1 MDIDT
6 QTDLLTNDLCN
17 LINRYKGEF
26 DLNDQ
31 TILGVLE
38 FVKYDILATSVIL
51 LELEE
56 EDEEEDDDDDD
67 LEEIM

>member
-51 LELEE
+51 LELED
-56 EDEEEDDDDDD
+56 EDDEEDDD
-67 LEEIM
+67 EEIM

>member
-51 LELEE
+51 LELDDEE
-56 EDEEEDDDDDD
+56 DDEDEEE
-67 LEEIM
+67 IM

>member
-17 LINRYKGEF
+17 IINRYKGEF

-31 TILGVLE
+31 TIIGVLE
-38 FVKYDILATSVIL
+38 FVKYDLLATSVIEFDPDFDL
-51 LELEE
+51 
-56 EDEEEDDDDDD
+56 EDEDD
-67 LEEIM
+67 E

>member
-51 LELEE
+51 LELDE
-56 EDEEEDDDDDD
+56 EDEEED
-67 LEEIM
+67 EEIM

>member
-1 MDIDT
+1 
-6 QTDLLTNDLCN
+6 LLTNDLCN

-56 EDEEEDDDDDD
+56 DEEEEDEEE
-67 LEEIM
+67 IM

>member
-17 LINRYKGEF
+17 IINRYKGEF

-31 TILGVLE
+31 TIIGVME
-38 FVKYDILATSVIL
+38 FVKYDLLATSVIEFDPDFDL
-51 LELEE
+51 
-56 EDEEEDDDDDD
+56 EDDDDDTKV
-67 LEEIM
+67 

>member
-56 EDEEEDDDDDD
+56 DDEDEDEEE
-67 LEEIM
+67 IV

>member
-56 EDEEEDDDDDD
+56 DDEEEDDEDSTC
-67 LEEIM
+67 

>member
-56 EDEEEDDDDDD
+56 DEEEDDEED
-67 LEEIM
+67 EEIM

>member
-56 EDEEEDDDDDD
+56 EMKKKMT
-67 LEEIM
+67 EEIM

>member
-26 DLNDQ
+26 ELNDQ
-31 TILGVLE
+31 TIIGDLE
-38 FVKYDILATSVIL
+38 YIKYDLLAMSVI
-51 LELEE
+51 EFDPDFDV
-56 EDEEEDDDDDD
+56 EDEEEDED
-67 LEEIM
+67 

>member
-51 LELEE
+51 LEL
-56 EDEEEDDDDDD
+56 DDEEDDEEDDD

>member
-17 LINRYKGEF
+17 IINRYKGEF

-31 TILGVLE
+31 TIIGVLE
-38 FVKYDILATSVIL
+38 FVKYDLLATSVIEFDVDFDL
-51 LELEE
+51 
-56 EDEEEDDDDDD
+56 EDDDDDFED
-67 LEEIM
+67 TKV

>member
-56 EDEEEDDDDDD
+56 DEDEDDEDD

>member
-51 LELEE
+51 LELED
-56 EDEEEDDDDDD
+56 EDEDDDD

>member
-17 LINRYKGEF
+17 IINRYKGEF

-31 TILGVLE
+31 TIIGVLE
-38 FVKYDILATSVIL
+38 FVKYDLLATSVIEFDPDFDL
-51 LELEE
+51 
-56 EDEEEDDDDDD
+56 EDDDD
-67 LEEIM
+67 EEIM

>member
-17 LINRYKGEF
+17 IINRYKGEF

-31 TILGVLE
+31 TIIGVLE
-38 FVKYDILATSVIL
+38 FVKYDLLATSVI
-51 LELEE
+51 EFEFEEDDE
-56 EDEEEDDDDDD
+56 EDEDDCD
-67 LEEIM
+67 LEEG

>member
-17 LINRYKGEF
+17 IINRYKGEF

-31 TILGVLE
+31 TIIGVLE
-38 FVKYDILATSVIL
+38 FVKYDLLATSVI
-51 LELEE
+51 EFDPDFDLEE
-56 EDEEEDDDDDD
+56 EDEDDTKV
-67 LEEIM
+67 

>member
-56 EDEEEDDDDDD
+56 DEEDDDD

>member
-51 LELEE
+51 LELE
-56 EDEEEDDDDDD
+56 DEEEDDDDE
-67 LEEIM
+67 EEIM

>member
-56 EDEEEDDDDDD
+56 DEDEEEDDE
-67 LEEIM
+67 EEIM

>member
-17 LINRYKGEF
+17 IINRYKGEF

-31 TILGVLE
+31 TIIGVLE
-38 FVKYDILATSVIL
+38 FVKYDLLATSVI
-51 LELEE
+51 EF
-56 EDEEEDDDDDD
+56 DPDFD
-67 LEEIM
+67 LEEDSDEDIEEV

>member
-56 EDEEEDDDDDD
+56 DDEDEDD
-67 LEEIM
+67 EEIM

>member
-17 LINRYKGEF
+17 IINRYKGEF

-31 TILGVLE
+31 TIIGVLE
-38 FVKYDILATSVIL
+38 FVKYDLLATSVIEFDVDFDL
-51 LELEE
+51 
-56 EDEEEDDDDDD
+56 EEDDD
-67 LEEIM
+67 E

>member
-51 LELEE
+51 LEL
-56 EDEEEDDDDDD
+56 DEEEDDEDE
-67 LEEIM
+67 EEIM

>member
-26 DLNDQ
+26 ELNDQ
-31 TILGVLE
+31 TIIGVLE
-38 FVKYDILATSVIL
+38 FIKYDLLAMSVI
-51 LELEE
+51 EFDPDFDV
-56 EDEEEDDDDDD
+56 EDEEEDED
-67 LEEIM
+67 

>member
-56 EDEEEDDDDDD
+56 EEDDEED
-67 LEEIM
+67 EEIM

>member
-56 EDEEEDDDDDD
+56 DEDEDDEDSTC
-67 LEEIM
+67 

>member
-51 LELEE
+51 LELED
-56 EDEEEDDDDDD
+56 EDDEDDDD
-67 LEEIM
+67 EEIM

>member
-51 LELEE
+51 LELEDE
-56 EDEEEDDDDDD
+56 EEEDDDD
-67 LEEIM
+67 EEIM

>member
-56 EDEEEDDDDDD
+56 DEDEDD
-67 LEEIM
+67 EEIM

>member
-56 EDEEEDDDDDD
+56 DDEDEDDDEEE
-67 LEEIM
+67 IM

>member
-56 EDEEEDDDDDD
+56 DDEEEDD
-67 LEEIM
+67 EEIM

>member
-56 EDEEEDDDDDD
+56 DEDEEDED
-67 LEEIM
+67 EEIM

>member
-17 LINRYKGEF
+17 IINRYKGEF

-31 TILGVLE
+31 TIIGVLE
-38 FVKYDILATSVIL
+38 FVKYDLLATSVIEFDPDFDL
-51 LELEE
+51 
-56 EDEEEDDDDDD
+56 EDDDDDD
-67 LEEIM
+67 FEDTKL

>member
-17 LINRYKGEF
+17 IINRYKGEF

-31 TILGVLE
+31 TIIGVLE
-38 FVKYDILATSVIL
+38 FVKYDLLATSVIEFDPDFDL
-51 LELEE
+51 
-56 EDEEEDDDDDD
+56 EEDD
-67 LEEIM
+67 EEDTTL

>member
-31 TILGVLE
+31 TIIGVLE

-51 LELEE
+51 MELEEDDE
-56 EDEEEDDDDDD
+56 EDEED
-67 LEEIM
+67 LEC